1 MTNSIFTLEAQQD
14 ANNKIFILKK
24 NGTHCKCPF
33 RQKVI
38 LPHPTLQNQIVIQ
51 EPACTNAC
59 QFFNL
64 QGNQLNLLCADFTE
78 MIEIEETKQKSD
90 LLL

>member
-1 MTNSIFTLEAQQD
+1 MINSIFTLATQKD
-14 ANNKIFILKK
+14 AKNTTYFLKK
-24 NGTHCKCPF
+24 NGMICFCPF
-33 RQKVI
+33 RQKTI
-38 LPHPTLQNQIVIQ
+38 LPHPTLQNQIVI
-51 EPACTNAC
+51 ENPACTNAC

-78 MIEIEETKQKSD
+78 MVEIEETKQKSY